1 LLVLLLFIT
10 QGVWA
15 DDDVESGDDGEAGSV
30 DDAPATDDAVPEDD
44 AEAGAPKVATP
55 GFLSG
60 GKARISIESIS
71 PAHGPITGDTR
82 VTVRGGPFKD
92 AEA

>member
-1 LLVLLLFIT
+1 M
-10 QGVWA
+10 
-15 DDDVESGDDGEAGSV
+15 
-30 DDAPATDDAVPEDD
+30 DDAPATDAVPEDD
-44 AEAGAPKVATP
+44 AEAAAAKAAAP
-55 GFLSG
+55 GFLAG

>member
-1 LLVLLLFIT
+1 LLVLLLFVT

-15 DDDVESGDDGEAGSV
+15 DDDVESADDGAESV
-30 DDAPATDDAVPEDD
+30 DDAPATDDAVAEDD
-44 AEAGAPKVATP
+44 AEAGAAKAAAP

>member
-1 LLVLLLFIT
+1 MLVLLLFVT

-15 DDDVESGDDGEAGSV
+15 DDDVESSGDGESEAI

-44 AEAGAPKVATP
+44 AEAGAPKAAAP

-60 GKARISIESIS
+60 GKPRVSIESIS

-92 AEA
+92 A